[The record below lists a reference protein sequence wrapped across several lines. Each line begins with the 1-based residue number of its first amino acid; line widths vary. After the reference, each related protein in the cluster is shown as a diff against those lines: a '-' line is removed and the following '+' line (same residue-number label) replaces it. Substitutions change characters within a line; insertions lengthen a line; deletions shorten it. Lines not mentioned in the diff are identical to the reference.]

1 MKIQGKILSF
11 KKQYAQKLDKI
22 TKKSG
27 KFGFHKDFCTL
38 FGIGSLKC

>member
-1 MKIQGKILSF
+1 MKIQGKILSY

-27 KFGFHKDFCTL
+27 NIGFH
-38 FGIGSLKC
+38 